1 MKSAVKKE
9 KGKVDLFG
17 ERYRARAHQLSPRL
31 RAVVSYIN
39 DNREVVLEHTAMEI
53 ATATQTSDATVVRA
67 IQALG
72 FAGLRELKQ
81 TMERWFG
88 TSVTS
93 AEKMRSTV
101 TALSSDVNSSID
113 FVLEGHQRVCE
124 VLSRADNRA
133 AVAQAVALLS
143 DARQVGIFGIG
154 ASGILAE
161 YTARLFSRIGL
172 PAYVMNRTGFS
183 LAEQLIGLQRGDV
196 LIMMGQKSPHREGLT
211 TLREAKRLG
220 IPTIL
225 LTQAVDSRFSQEAQ
239 VVIDVPRGGDSSRM
253 PLHGTV
259 LVCLEMIVL
268 SVASTTP
275 QKTVKS
281 LKRINDL
288 CCMIAALTAAGQ
300 AAAETYT
307 VGSGGTY
314 RPFEFENS
322 QKQLEGFDIDII
334 KAIAKAEGFDVKLV
348 NTPWEGIFATLNTG
362 DRDIIISGITI
373 TDKRKQMVDFSAP
386 YFPAEQS
393 IVVAQ
398 DSQVDSLAALKNEK
412 VGVVNS
418 STGDIVVS
426 EVLGKNSTAI
436 KRFDN
441 TPLMLQEL
449 FEDGVSAAVGDVG
462 VVKYYIKQHPEK
474 QFKLVPDAKFERQY
488 FGIAVAKG
496 NSELLGKINAGLQKI
511 VADGTYAKIYKTWF
525 DDNVPTLPAQ

>member
-211 TLREAKRLG
+211 TLREAK
-220 IPTIL
+220 
-225 LTQAVDSRFSQEAQ
+225 DSRFSQEAQ

-288 CCMIAALTAAGQ
+288 HRAIGK
-300 AAAETYT
+300 
-307 VGSGGTY
+307 SGG
-314 RPFEFENS
+314 
-322 QKQLEGFDIDII
+322 
-334 KAIAKAEGFDVKLV
+334 
-348 NTPWEGIFATLNTG
+348 
-362 DRDIIISGITI
+362 
-373 TDKRKQMVDFSAP
+373 KR
-386 YFPAEQS
+386 
-393 IVVAQ
+393 
-398 DSQVDSLAALKNEK
+398 
-412 VGVVNS
+412 G
-418 STGDIVVS
+418 
-426 EVLGKNSTAI
+426 
-436 KRFDN
+436 
-441 TPLMLQEL
+441 
-449 FEDGVSAAVGDVG
+449 
-462 VVKYYIKQHPEK
+462 H
-474 QFKLVPDAKFERQY
+474 
-488 FGIAVAKG
+488 
-496 NSELLGKINAGLQKI
+496 
-511 VADGTYAKIYKTWF
+511 
-525 DDNVPTLPAQ
+525 

>member
-1 MKSAVKKE
+1 
-9 KGKVDLFG
+9 
-17 ERYRARAHQLSPRL
+17 
-31 RAVVSYIN
+31 
-39 DNREVVLEHTAMEI
+39 MEI

-133 AVAQAVALLS
+133 AVA
-143 DARQVGIFGIG
+143 
-154 ASGILAE
+154 
-161 YTARLFSRIGL
+161 ARLFSRIGL

-288 CCMIAALTAAGQ
+288 HRAIGK
-300 AAAETYT
+300 
-307 VGSGGTY
+307 SGG
-314 RPFEFENS
+314 
-322 QKQLEGFDIDII
+322 
-334 KAIAKAEGFDVKLV
+334 
-348 NTPWEGIFATLNTG
+348 
-362 DRDIIISGITI
+362 
-373 TDKRKQMVDFSAP
+373 KR
-386 YFPAEQS
+386 
-393 IVVAQ
+393 
-398 DSQVDSLAALKNEK
+398 
-412 VGVVNS
+412 G
-418 STGDIVVS
+418 
-426 EVLGKNSTAI
+426 
-436 KRFDN
+436 
-441 TPLMLQEL
+441 
-449 FEDGVSAAVGDVG
+449 
-462 VVKYYIKQHPEK
+462 H
-474 QFKLVPDAKFERQY
+474 
-488 FGIAVAKG
+488 
-496 NSELLGKINAGLQKI
+496 
-511 VADGTYAKIYKTWF
+511 
-525 DDNVPTLPAQ
+525 

>member
-124 VLSRADNRA
+124 VLSRE
-133 AVAQAVALLS
+133 AVALLS

-288 CCMIAALTAAGQ
+288 HRAIGK
-300 AAAETYT
+300 
-307 VGSGGTY
+307 SGG
-314 RPFEFENS
+314 
-322 QKQLEGFDIDII
+322 
-334 KAIAKAEGFDVKLV
+334 
-348 NTPWEGIFATLNTG
+348 
-362 DRDIIISGITI
+362 
-373 TDKRKQMVDFSAP
+373 KR
-386 YFPAEQS
+386 
-393 IVVAQ
+393 
-398 DSQVDSLAALKNEK
+398 
-412 VGVVNS
+412 G
-418 STGDIVVS
+418 
-426 EVLGKNSTAI
+426 
-436 KRFDN
+436 
-441 TPLMLQEL
+441 
-449 FEDGVSAAVGDVG
+449 
-462 VVKYYIKQHPEK
+462 H
-474 QFKLVPDAKFERQY
+474 
-488 FGIAVAKG
+488 
-496 NSELLGKINAGLQKI
+496 
-511 VADGTYAKIYKTWF
+511 
-525 DDNVPTLPAQ
+525 

>member
-133 AVAQAVALLS
+133 AVAQAVVLLS

-196 LIMMGQKSPHREGLT
+196 LIMMGQKSPHREGVT

-259 LVCLEMIVL
+259 LVCLEMIGL
-268 SVASTTP
+268 SVNPAVNGAIEKIIH
-275 QKTVKS
+275 Q
-281 LKRINDL
+281 R
-288 CCMIAALTAAGQ
+288 
-300 AAAETYT
+300 
-307 VGSGGTY
+307 
-314 RPFEFENS
+314 
-322 QKQLEGFDIDII
+322 EGFRLHI
-334 KAIAKAEGFDVKLV
+334 KVSV
-348 NTPWEGIFATLNTG
+348 CIFMQNKC
-362 DRDIIISGITI
+362 I
-373 TDKRKQMVDFSAP
+373 KRKSHGQEFA
-386 YFPAEQS
+386 QS
-393 IVVAQ
+393 VLH
-398 DSQVDSLAALKNEK
+398 DS
-412 VGVVNS
+412 
-418 STGDIVVS
+418 
-426 EVLGKNSTAI
+426 
-436 KRFDN
+436 R
-441 TPLMLQEL
+441 
-449 FEDGVSAAVGDVG
+449 
-462 VVKYYIKQHPEK
+462 
-474 QFKLVPDAKFERQY
+474 
-488 FGIAVAKG
+488 
-496 NSELLGKINAGLQKI
+496 
-511 VADGTYAKIYKTWF
+511 ADGCRTGGCGNLYRRLRRH
-525 DDNVPTLPAQ
+525 LPAV